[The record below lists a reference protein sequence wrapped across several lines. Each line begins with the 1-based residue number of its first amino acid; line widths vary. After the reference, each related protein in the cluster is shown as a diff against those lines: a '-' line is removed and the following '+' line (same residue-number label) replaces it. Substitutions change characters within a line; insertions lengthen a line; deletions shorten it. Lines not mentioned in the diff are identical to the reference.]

1 MDPSKIGFFN
11 EDGSEHKIYKI
22 CLTGGPCAGKTSSM
36 NYLKEKLSATHIVY
50 VLPEVAATTVGAGVT
65 IIPSEFTPATHKVFT
80 VTLFSHSE
88 SHFLERHHVDV
99 DEPRGL
105 LLHHRNYLEE
115 ECYHPH

>member
-1 MDPSKIGFFN
+1 MDPNHIGVLN

-80 VTLFSHSE
+80 VRLVRF
-88 SHFLERHHVDV
+88 
-99 DEPRGL
+99 
-105 LLHHRNYLEE
+105 
-115 ECYHPH
+115 